1 MAKNICNFYIFAHE
15 IDSMNVLQRKKGIWV
30 QLLVEN
36 KKNWNFDFQYYCW
49 HNIVKKFFNELTPC
63 SFHECSSSH
72 FDTAVVGVAGKHC
85 ETGCCSS
92 FYLGGTGGGN
102 YVAVGDGD
110 VRRTR
115 GVEGGR
121 LAEKRKSQN

>member
-1 MAKNICNFYIFAHE
+1 MDLNTASMKKQKNRNFHKFQPHVDTI
-15 IDSMNVLQRKKGIWV
+15 SQKK
-30 QLLVEN
+30 
-36 KKNWNFDFQYYCW
+36 
-49 HNIVKKFFNELTPC
+49 FNELTPC

-72 FDTAVVGVAGKHC
+72 FGTAVVGAAGKHC

-110 VRRTR
+110 ARRTR
-115 GVEGGR
+115 GVEGGK
-121 LAEKRKSQN
+121 LAERKKRKSQNQVVDLENYFSREKSNK